1 MHSSLD
7 LSILLRNQVISPP
20 LLKTAARAS
29 PSTQVN
35 NSSGQWFS
43 PDSTSGQIF
52 DNVIWDRNA
61 STGSNLMGWGAT
73 LGSAL
78 IPGGA
83 VARGLWLAARHG
95 RKAYQVAQAANKA
108 RQAAQVAK
116 AAVPMTTAARAGQ
129 VGTTAAKGT
138 ANAVLGYQ
146 AGLASGAAAGTAAD
160 AVGLGGNK
168 TNTIGEP
175 TYGERAT
182 NMSAMAY
189 APLLRMGG
197 SLGSFTNPVLGAPA
211 KGTRTWGRFAGDAG
225 AYGAGML
232 GAERATDAVSSGLS
246 ALQPDKAHKAI
257 TQFAQDQGIDTSD
270 KGSMQALR
278 NQIDASG
285 IVKRNLMGQFSGL
298 RNHTD
303 AMGSP
308 VNEIDFAGMKT
319 PSGGKFTGS
328 DRIDLTDALGR
339 NMGIQTPR
347 QRTFQDQFNR
357 LPLAEQSAIKE
368 YYDPGT

>member
-1 MHSSLD
+1 MRRSLD
-7 LSILLRNQVISPP
+7 LSILLRNQVTHLP
-20 LLKTAARAS
+20 LLKMAARTS

-108 RQAAQVAK
+108 RQVAQAAK
-116 AAVPMTTAARAGQ
+116 ATTPMTTAARAGQ

-146 AGLASGAAAGTAAD
+146 AGLAGGAAAGTAAT

-197 SLGSFTNPVLGAPA
+197 SLGSFTNPVLGAPV
-211 KGTRTWGRFAGDAG
+211 KGTRTWGRFAGDTG
-225 AYGAGML
+225 SYGAGML
-232 GAERATDAVSSGLS
+232 GAERATDVVSSGLS
-246 ALQPDKAHKAI
+246 ALQPDKAHKAV

-270 KGSMQALR
+270 KGSMQSLR

-285 IVKRNLMGQFSGL
+285 IVKRNLMEDADSSA
-298 RNHTD
+298 RNYFHNHPI
-303 AMGSP
+303 S
-308 VNEIDFAGMKT
+308 FAT
-319 PSGGKFTGS
+319 
-328 DRIDLTDALGR
+328 IAALSKD
-339 NMGIQTPR
+339 N
-347 QRTFQDQFNR
+347 
-357 LPLAEQSAIKE
+357 LA
-368 YYDPGT
+368 